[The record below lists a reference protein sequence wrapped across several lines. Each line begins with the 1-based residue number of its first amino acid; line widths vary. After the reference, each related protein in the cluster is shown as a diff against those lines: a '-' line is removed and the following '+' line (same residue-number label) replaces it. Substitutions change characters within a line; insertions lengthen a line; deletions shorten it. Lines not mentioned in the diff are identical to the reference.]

1 MLFIYVVAT
10 TAFSGGGGS
19 GNDGEGKP
27 YLQACD
33 AVTLCATGVC
43 PAGMVMV
50 APPERSPVYRLD
62 VADGATSYVP
72 ERLVTLQLTVTSP
85 RILSKENAGYIVGA
99 RNETSKYLG
108 LLLYAVDASEQK
120 VGDWEI
126 PLEEPRRFWTPP
138 DEPGCGGRALM
149 HAGAELKHYLETFY
163 FRAPAA
169 GAGPLTFRA
178 LVKQGETNRGAFY
191 WPTTVSGGDLMLSE
205 AAAPPAA
212 LTWRRGEEGA
222 SCATTCAAEGEQCE
236 ESALAAADSA
246 AALREGVAATIAC
259 ALPLLAS
266 DTCDEGPRTSGLGDG
281 WCFYRDACPAP
292 STPLCDVL
300 PSGGF
305 SDGLLLCPCRAGSR
319 RRRAAAPEEAAA
331 TPEQAVG
338 CPNARLA

>member
-33 AVTLCATGVC
+33 AVTLCASGVC

-62 VADGATSYVP
+62 VADGAMSYVP

-163 FRAPAA
+163 FRAPSA

-191 WPTTVSGGDLMLSE
+191 WPTTVSGGDLTLSE
-205 AAAPPAA
+205 AAA
-212 LTWRRGEEGA
+212 EGA
-222 SCATTCAAEGEQCE
+222 
-236 ESALAAADSA
+236 
-246 AALREGVAATIAC
+246 RK
-259 ALPLLAS
+259 
-266 DTCDEGPRTSGLGDG
+266 
-281 WCFYRDACPAP
+281 
-292 STPLCDVL
+292 
-300 PSGGF
+300 
-305 SDGLLLCPCRAGSR
+305 
-319 RRRAAAPEEAAA
+319 
-331 TPEQAVG
+331 
-338 CPNARLA
+338 

>member
-50 APPERSPVYRLD
+50 APPERSPIYRLD
-62 VADGATSYVP
+62 VADSATSYVP

-120 VGDWEI
+120 VGGWEI

-138 DEPGCGGRALM
+138 DEPGCGGKALM

-169 GAGPLTFRA
+169 GAR
-178 LVKQGETNRGAFY
+178 K
-191 WPTTVSGGDLMLSE
+191 
-205 AAAPPAA
+205 
-212 LTWRRGEEGA
+212 
-222 SCATTCAAEGEQCE
+222 
-236 ESALAAADSA
+236 
-246 AALREGVAATIAC
+246 
-259 ALPLLAS
+259 
-266 DTCDEGPRTSGLGDG
+266 
-281 WCFYRDACPAP
+281 
-292 STPLCDVL
+292 
-300 PSGGF
+300 
-305 SDGLLLCPCRAGSR
+305 
-319 RRRAAAPEEAAA
+319 
-331 TPEQAVG
+331 
-338 CPNARLA
+338 